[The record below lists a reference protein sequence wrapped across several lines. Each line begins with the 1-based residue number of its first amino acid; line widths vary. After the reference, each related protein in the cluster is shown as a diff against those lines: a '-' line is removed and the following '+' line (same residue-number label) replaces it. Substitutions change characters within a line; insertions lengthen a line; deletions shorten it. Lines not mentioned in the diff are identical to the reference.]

1 MFYFLAV
8 FLGWATH
15 SAECTYSI
23 ISVFSYITVVLIFL
37 WYLVL
42 LFTFYLFLE
51 DPKLP
56 DPGVDNL
63 LEIISNELYVAVIP
77 ILVILLITTPTFP
90 LL

>member
-1 MFYFLAV
+1 MEAIVGTTGAKAAILITS
-8 FLGWATH
+8 L
-15 SAECTYSI
+15 SI

-42 LFTFYLFLE
+42 LFTFYRFLE
-51 DPKLP
+51 DPKLA

-77 ILVILLITTPTFP
+77 ILVILLITTPTFA